1 MRGVARN
8 EKNVLM
14 RAYGEVLSVHLPVP
28 FTAVF
33 TVWTRNRLEKQNYMA
48 DECARLQ
55 RESELTSTSATVGA
69 VFARNRFPCA
79 GLNMNLSLSV
89 LTIGPTTFD
98 LAILL
103 VATLS
108 TDESSTMLSF
118 LQFGFQLR
126 VFEVAYVHQI

>member
-8 EKNVLM
+8 EKNVRM
-14 RAYGEVLSVHLPVP
+14 RAYGEVLSVHLLVP

-55 RESELTSTSATVGA
+55 RESELWSTLATVGA
-69 VFARNRFPCA
+69 VFARNRFPWA

-89 LTIGPTTFD
+89 LTIGLTTFD

-118 LQFGFQLR
+118 L
-126 VFEVAYVHQI
+126 